1 VWSLEDA
8 SIRTERQGTPWRRI
22 CLHGALHRSA
32 ELSPAAPV
40 LLLPTSP
47 EACVEDAPG
56 AWAHPTATAAAAATT
71 AIISRRELHG
81 HLVERGQGQL
91 TGQDG
96 GRACAGHAQRWKGPA
111 VVGGGSS
118 TESICGR
125 LWHYL
130 YPMLAGWQ
138 PSFRAPLCS
147 FMRLQ
152 APLNRQRTGKPAHL
166 AAPAMR

>member
-91 TGQDG
+91 TGQGG
-96 GRACAGHAQRWKGPA
+96 GRACAGVLAEVAWAVMLRAGGEGRRRREKARGTAGMCCAGLCHA
-111 VVGGGSS
+111 
-118 TESICGR
+118 
-125 LWHYL
+125 
-130 YPMLAGWQ
+130 
-138 PSFRAPLCS
+138 
-147 FMRLQ
+147 
-152 APLNRQRTGKPAHL
+152 
-166 AAPAMR
+166 